1 MKREFWVAPNH
12 GIQAP
17 RPSQASAVSCF
28 ESGAEGSSPEP
39 FMLTLLC
46 PRRVTGRMTPARILL
61 PLGGTRLGPSL
72 PPGAESGHG
81 SAASQRSH
89 CGTPCGLCLQL
100 QVVRIQERKKSEV
113 TIGRCDKH
121 ALWSQRLTTLNT
133 TFAWLA
139 FPENT
144 NVSATRNPLS
154 AAKFTFCYFETAK

>member
-12 GIQAP
+12 AIQAP

-72 PPGAESGHG
+72 PPGAEVATEVLPASVLTAERH
-81 SAASQRSH
+81 AACASNS
-89 CGTPCGLCLQL
+89 
-100 QVVRIQERKKSEV
+100 K
-113 TIGRCDKH
+113 
-121 ALWSQRLTTLNT
+121 W
-133 TFAWLA
+133 
-139 FPENT
+139 
-144 NVSATRNPLS
+144 
-154 AAKFTFCYFETAK
+154 